1 MCAINRWYVHNPRVS
16 HKIIWFEQAEFW
28 KGKSGAYFRG
38 RFGSKMIRQTIA
50 DWSGTSHD
58 FFGRS
63 KNCTVVGFSSTKLY
77 SLGKLTLPYPYK
89 KLPWY
94 DLICV
99 SSMRRWQCYS
109 PRRKLS
115 VLGLTWRI
123 NAPLIWWK
131 DFFHSSFSLR
141 IRPQCSCLKQV
152 RCFGYF
158 WIKSGMSKELWIK
171 TCVFGSTFFSS
182 GSTSDWFHSWGLLI
196 WGHHFFSIHSFWGVL
211 GL

>member
-1 MCAINRWYVHNPRVS
+1 MVCSQNPRAS
-16 HKIIWFEQAEFW
+16 HKITWFE
-28 KGKSGAYFRG
+28 RLN
-38 RFGSKMIRQTIA
+38 
-50 DWSGTSHD
+50 
-58 FFGRS
+58 FGREIWGWIPWALRIEDD
-63 KNCTVVGFSSTKLY
+63 KTDSSRLIRDQPWFFF
-77 SLGKLTLPYPYK
+77 LGKMK
-89 KLPWY
+89 KQYCSGVFLQQNYIASGNWHFLIKPPWY
-94 DLICV
+94 IYIYMWPQCG
-99 SSMRRWQCYS
+99 RWQCYS